1 MKTHK
6 YKRSSTKRTTRSST
20 KRTKRSRKYR
30 HYKKMRGGYAPFIGG
45 TPDNSMPSPYNPFSG
60 GKPVDVGGSGGTYY
74 SQSASGIPSGASD
87 PPMPS
92 NPQFFSGGGK
102 RKRSGHKRSGT
113 SKRSGHK
120 RSGHKRSGTSKR
132 SGYKQGGGGFFS
144 NLLPDEIVNIGR
156 SIPAAL
162 GRMTD
167 QYNGVLSHPS
177 DYVYPTQQNAVPISR
192 GGLPNVY
199 VPNMGA
205 NYSAALQSVSDML

>member
-6 YKRSSTKRTTRSST
+6 ARRT
-20 KRTKRSRKYR
+20 KRTKRTKSSMTKRSMTKRSRR
-30 HYKKMRGGYAPFIGG
+30 QYKKMRGGYAPFIGG

-74 SQSASGIPSGASD
+74 SQSASGIPSGASN

-102 RKRSGHKRSGT
+102 RKRSGHKRSG
-113 SKRSGHK
+113 HK

-132 SGYKQGGGGFFS
+132 RKFKQGGGGFFS

-156 SIPAAL
+156 SVPAAL

-192 GGLPNVY
+192 GGVPNVY

>member
-1 MKTHK
+1 
-6 YKRSSTKRTTRSST
+6 
-20 KRTKRSRKYR
+20 
-30 HYKKMRGGYAPFIGG
+30 
-45 TPDNSMPSPYNPFSG
+45 
-60 GKPVDVGGSGGTYY
+60 
-74 SQSASGIPSGASD
+74 
-87 PPMPS
+87 
-92 NPQFFSGGGK
+92 
-102 RKRSGHKRSGT
+102 
-113 SKRSGHK
+113 
-120 RSGHKRSGTSKR
+120 
-132 SGYKQGGGGFFS
+132 
-144 NLLPDEIVNIGR
+144 LPDEIVNIGR